1 MYWNQWT
8 NDSCLPQESAPCSGD
23 GYPTFVINATT
34 ARYVQQG
41 VKFGKMKAIYCS
53 IMGFIEYESNNPRL
67 LYS

>member
-8 NDSCLPQESAPCSGD
+8 NDSCLPQEGAPCSGD

-41 VKFGKMKAIYCS
+41 VKFGKIKAIYCFM
-53 IMGFIEYESNNPRL
+53 MGFIEDGINKPHP